1 MKLGAQVYSVR
12 KYIQTMEDYGH
23 TLKKLKALGYD
34 TVQHAGVD
42 IADPYLLRDLT
53 QEAGLQ
59 QVCPNI
65 NPAPLLE
72 DADKVIECVRVLGC
86 NSIMLPY
93 VACDSMVTL
102 ESFLAGWAPLEAP
115 LQKLQEAYNQALAVY
130 KMYSSEDPAQL
141 KLQAEKYNFD
151 TERIAVWGPSS
162 GGWLSSYV
170 AVTNGNPA
178 FEDLSMGNGEYSS
191 RIDACVDWCGPCA
204 GFLAMDEALK
214 ASGKGVP
221 DHSEDMSPESQF
233 LGAPITRVPELV
245 RLASPIAHVSADTVP
260 FLIIH
265 GGADAVVPT
274 EQSVA
279 FYEALKEAGANA
291 RLHIAEGKPHHGDP
305 WYHEKWVSD
314 MCLDFLDEVL
324 ERK

>member
-115 LQKLQEAYNQALAVY
+115 LQKLQEAGIKLCYHNHAFDIAPMFGSQLSFVDYLLENKPDWEFILDVAWSQYAGVDTLAY
-130 KMYSSEDPAQL
+130 MDKIGSRMNCIHFKDY
-141 KLQAEKYNFD
+141 
-151 TERIAVWGPSS
+151 
-162 GGWLSSYV
+162 LSIINSQNKPV
-170 AVTNGNPA
+170 FCACGNGN
-178 FEDLSMGNGEYSS
+178 
-191 RIDACVDWCGPCA
+191 V
-204 GFLAMDEALK
+204 ALDIYAK
-214 ASGKGVP
+214 HVASLGIENVIVEQDNAQDYP
-221 DHSEDMSPESQF
+221 DPFGQMAQ
-233 LGAPITRVPELV
+233 
-245 RLASPIAHVSADTVP
+245 SADT
-260 FLIIH
+260 L
-265 GGADAVVPT
+265 
-274 EQSVA
+274 
-279 FYEALKEAGANA
+279 
-291 RLHIAEGKPHHGDP
+291 
-305 WYHEKWVSD
+305 
-314 MCLDFLDEVL
+314 
-324 ERK
+324 RKLF

>member
-115 LQKLQEAYNQALAVY
+115 LQKLQEAGIKLCYHNHAFDIAPMFDSKLSFVDYLLENKPDWQFILDVAW
-130 KMYSSEDPAQL
+130 AQY
-141 KLQAEKYNFD
+141 AGVD
-151 TERIAVWGPSS
+151 TVAYMERIGNRMNCIHFKDFTPSITS
-162 GGWLSSYV
+162 KNSPVFCACG
-170 AVTNGNPA
+170 NGN
-178 FEDLSMGNGEYSS
+178 
-191 RIDACVDWCGPCA
+191 V
-204 GFLAMDEALK
+204 ALDIYAK
-214 ASGKGVP
+214 HVASLGIENVIVEQDNAQDYP
-221 DHSEDMSPESQF
+221 DPFGQMAQ
-233 LGAPITRVPELV
+233 
-245 RLASPIAHVSADTVP
+245 SADT
-260 FLIIH
+260 L
-265 GGADAVVPT
+265 
-274 EQSVA
+274 
-279 FYEALKEAGANA
+279 
-291 RLHIAEGKPHHGDP
+291 
-305 WYHEKWVSD
+305 
-314 MCLDFLDEVL
+314 
-324 ERK
+324 RKLF